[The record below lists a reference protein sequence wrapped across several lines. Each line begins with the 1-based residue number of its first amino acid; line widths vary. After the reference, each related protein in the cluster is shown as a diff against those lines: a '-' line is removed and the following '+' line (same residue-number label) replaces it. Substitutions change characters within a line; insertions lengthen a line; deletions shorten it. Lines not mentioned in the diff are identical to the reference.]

1 MHTIDGKRV
10 ECKIA
15 TPKETKKMN
24 PKKNARKIT
33 VDDADGGESRLFWKL
48 FVGGLHKST
57 SEIDLQDY
65 FSQFGELEDYVVM
78 VDRET

>member
-15 TPKETKKMN
+15 TPKETKKKN

-33 VDDADGGESRLFWKL
+33 VDDADGGESRLF
-48 FVGGLHKST
+48 
-57 SEIDLQDY
+57 
-65 FSQFGELEDYVVM
+65 
-78 VDRET
+78 